1 MQSMIL
7 KQLDMPKQALNA
19 IEKAQGH
26 ASGDL
31 DSIWIQLSFSLVKVG
46 YSFVLISWILRN
58 IT

>member
-1 MQSMIL
+1 
-7 KQLDMPKQALNA
+7 MPTLALNA

-26 ASGDL
+26 ASGVL
-31 DSIWIQLSFSLVKVG
+31 IQLSFILVKVG